1 MEQRPLRLGDI
12 VDDYCPRERRITN
25 HVIVALV
32 GEAIRQTRCSTCD
45 ADHVYKAARLPRRK
59 KSDGALDDQVLAD
72 AAPGQLVAQ
81 KGDVETAPPATLA
94 AAADGSDDPVVS
106 KVPENDPPAPGNGSD
121 GEAEPASPDTRTEV
135 WAAHR
140 PLIRATL
147 PRTENDPPTPRPI
160 PEFTMHQRRSRGGH
174 AFRQGGWQGQG
185 QGNGNVRHNG
195 FRHGRSAHGQ
205 GQNPGNGPGP
215 NHGNG
220 PGPNRHDSGGR
231 SGRRHGPK
239 NKRPR

>member
-25 HVIVALV
+25 HAIVALV
-32 GEAIRQTRCSTCD
+32 GEAIRQTRCTTCD
-45 ADHVYKAARLPRRK
+45 ADHVYKAGRLPRRK

-72 AAPGQLVAQ
+72 GAPGQLVAQ
-81 KGDVETAPPATLA
+81 KGDLETEPPATLA
-94 AAADGSDDPVVS
+94 TAADGSDDPVVS
-106 KVPENDPPAPGNGSD
+106 KVPENDGPPSGDGSD
-121 GEAEPASPDTRTEV
+121 SDAEPAQPDTRTEV

-160 PEFTMHQRRSRGGH
+160 PEFTMHQRRTRGGNP
-174 AFRQGGWQGQG
+174 FRQGGWQGQG
-185 QGNGNVRHNG
+185 QGGNGNVRHNG
-195 FRHGRSAHGQ
+195 FRHGRSAHGH
-205 GQNPGNGPGP
+205 GQGPGQ

-220 PGPNRHDSGGR
+220 PGPNRHESGGR
-231 SGRRHGPK
+231 PGRRHGPK